1 MKSSNGFL
9 HDFLKNKTLLVML
22 IPALVYI
29 IIFSYVPLAGLVVAF
44 KDYNYIDG
52 LFKSPW
58 NGIENFRFFFVSGKA
73 LLITKNTIL
82 YNISFLLTNTILN
95 IGIAIMVAEMGGKFL
110 KKIFQSMLFLPFFV
124 SWVVVAS
131 FTYNIFN
138 YEFGVINTLF
148 RSLHIA
154 PVDFYG
160 TKWLWPILLP
170 IFNAWKYVGYES
182 IIYLAAIM
190 GFDAEIYESAEID
203 GASVFQRIRH
213 ITLPLL
219 TPTMILLILMALGRI
234 LRGNFEMFYQ
244 LVGTIPVL
252 QDSTDIIDTFVFRA
266 LVNGS
271 DFGMASAIA
280 FYQSVLCF
288 VTIIVANKLVKM
300 VRKDYAL
307 F

>member
-1 MKSSNGFL
+1 
-9 HDFLKNKTLLVML
+9 
-22 IPALVYI
+22 
-29 IIFSYVPLAGLVVAF
+29 
-44 KDYNYIDG
+44 
-52 LFKSPW
+52 
-58 NGIENFRFFFVSGKA
+58 
-73 LLITKNTIL
+73 
-82 YNISFLLTNTILN
+82 
-95 IGIAIMVAEMGGKFL
+95 
-110 KKIFQSMLFLPFFV
+110 
-124 SWVVVAS
+124 
-131 FTYNIFN
+131 
-138 YEFGVINTLF
+138 
-148 RSLHIA
+148 
-154 PVDFYG
+154 
-160 TKWLWPILLP
+160 
-170 IFNAWKYVGYES
+170 
-182 IIYLAAIM
+182 M
-190 GFDAEIYESAEID
+190 GFDTEIYESAQID

-266 LVNGS
+266 LVNGT